1 MTVRKTLSIILFLT
15 IACSAGAQYAIRPG
29 LDLPDLNMNALRTPL
44 RGESP
49 EPPSHI
55 DNSLSDYFPAIVSQY
70 GGSCAQASGIHY
82 LFTYEMNRTL
92 DRKVEGK
99 KENTFSYRWIWHILN
114 GGKDE
119 GGFSSDG
126 IEVTQTA
133 GCMTVADY
141 GDESDSDFKWPSGY
155 GKYYRAMHYRTKEMS
170 KIDLS
175 TREGIQTMMQYM
187 NDKNDGLKGGGIA
200 AFSISNDLWGYE
212 DYRGPA
218 ETGYE
223 EIINMKGKGGAHA
236 MTLVG
241 YDLSVEYDCDGDS
254 IISDDEKGAFIL
266 VNSWGSWW
274 GTQGRAYIPFKYF
287 LEAGQDDAMTR
298 WDANALCIETEYFEP
313 TTAIKLNIY
322 YSSRNDLVTR
332 FGVADG
338 NHNTSPAIG
347 TSTQTPILKGTGGD
361 HNMQGTRFVSGN
373 TIEMGF
379 DLSSLTT
386 TAKSMKAPCWMIVMG
401 KSVIG
406 KSGTGRFLSATVYDY
421 QEGKE
426 YKADYTDDMNA
437 ITVGYHLFKV
447 PTTNMFIRN
456 NTWYESVP
464 TSSNILMQP
473 KDSAKEPEWARNFGI
488 RTANGSYAKIKVK
501 NYNPKTRKLTLDI
514 KHYE

>member
-1 MTVRKTLSIILFLT
+1 MTVRKTLLLISLLT
-15 IACSAGAQYAIRPG
+15 VAGSVPAQYAIRPG
-29 LDLPDLNMNALRTPL
+29 LELPEISMNTLRAPL
-44 RGESP
+44 RGEP
-49 EPPSHI
+49 TDLPSHL
-55 DNSLSDYFPAIVSQY
+55 DNSLSDFFPAIVSQY
-70 GGSCAQASGIHY
+70 GGSCAQAAGIHY

-92 DRKVEGK
+92 DRKVQNK
-99 KENTFSYRWIWHILN
+99 KEYTFSYRWIWHILN

-133 GCMTVADY
+133 GCMSVADY
-141 GDESDSDFKWPSGY
+141 GDESDSDFKWPTGY
-155 GKYYRAMHYRTKEMS
+155 NKYYNAIHYRTKSMS

-175 TREGIQTMMQYM
+175 TMEGIHTMMQYM

-200 AFSISNDLWGYE
+200 AFSISNDLWSYE
-212 DYRGPA
+212 DYDGPS

-241 YDLSVEYDCDGDS
+241 YDLSVEYDCNGDS
-254 IISDDEKGAFIL
+254 TISDDEKGAFIL

-274 GTQGRAYIPFKYF
+274 GTNGRAYIPFKYF

-298 WDANALCIETEYFEP
+298 WDAAALCIETEYFVP
-313 TTAIKLNIY
+313 TTTLKLKMN
-322 YSSRNDLVTR
+322 YSSRNDIVTR
-332 FGVADG
+332 FGLADG
-338 NHNTSPAIG
+338 NHNTSPLKG
-347 TSTQTPILKGTGGD
+347 TTVQTPILKGSGGD

-386 TAKSMKAPCWMIVMG
+386 TAQSMKAPCWMIIMG

-406 KSGTGRFLSATVYDY
+406 KTGTGRILSASVYDY
-421 QEGKE
+421 TNGNE
-426 YKADYTDDMNA
+426 YSVEYTDDMNA
-437 ITVGYHLFKV
+437 ITVGYHMFKV

-456 NTWYESVP
+456 NTWYESFQ

-473 KDSAKEPEWARNFGI
+473 KDYVNAPEWTRSFGI
-488 RTANGSYAKIKVK
+488 RTANGSHAKIKVK
-501 NYNPKTRKLTLDI
+501 EYDPKTRKLTIDI